1 MGKQIMDDYFK
12 IPRKNVK
19 EMQELMLTQQYLTA
33 HCIQEN
39 APKYECNE
47 WEEGPLGYLCELYTV
62 LFQVISFLRGLED
75 YPSAPDDDEAVMI
88 AEFEK
93 QLFEVSMGQAKQLQL
108 TLKKSYG
115 IDFLVH

>member
-19 EMQELMLTQQYLTA
+19 EMYELMVTQQYITA
-33 HCIQEN
+33 HSIQEN

-47 WEEGPLGYLCELYTV
+47 WETGPLGYLCELYV
-62 LFQVISFLRGLED
+62 CLYQVTSFLDSLEQ
-75 YPSAPDDDEAVMI
+75 YPPAPDDEDAVMI
-88 AEFEK
+88 TEVEK
-93 QLFEVSMGQAKQLQL
+93 QLFEVTMNNAKQLQL
-108 TLKKSYG
+108 SLKQIYG